1 MAGVLSA
8 IPLGVGEAVSIVQS
22 WHQYNRDETWAK
34 RGYNMDLQG
43 MRIDVLNTVREEM
56 RDQVTLII
64 ASLDNLMVVATLMFS
79 IGFGFVVEGTFPP
92 SERDDD
98 GHILEDGHK
107 YTWWQQMFLRVYAML
122 CTTSLCFPFWCMIFT
137 MYIRQEVEECIYSI
151 MSDLQR
157 HLLEA
162 LKTAAIEEFDDPAA
176 ADAESGDEDAMDD
189 GAGQRAVSE
198 PPIGRGFSRAGSTM
212 RNLMSQQSRRLHKV
226 GEKVLGNVLVDDKV
240 DHIREPELRMIAT
253 GLLQRVEYYHKYLP
267 WAKLC
272 LWLGICSNLLLCAVL
287 LGLYL
292 QEEYA
297 SLPMMWILYS
307 GIVTGGTFLAII
319 FLLVVRRKMK
329 LPLFETLKVPQPS
342 DQQEPQDNGIFDPA
356 SRTASQDHAGRAS
369 RVAPSDFRPSRENS
383 LRAPLLGQRQQRA
396 GPKARMQSPGARR
409 QADRGGSSQGSD
421 DDSQQYHTAASN
433 FSDSSMEAVHRQGSG
448 GGGLN
453 MGRRR
458 RN

>member
-1 MAGVLSA
+1 MAGMLTAV
-8 IPLGVGEAVSIVQS
+8 PLGVGEAVSIVQS

-107 YTWWQQMFLRVYAML
+107 YNFWQHIFLRVYAML

-137 MYIRQEVEECIYSI
+137 MYIRQEVEECIYKI
-151 MSDLQR
+151 MADLQK

-162 LKTAAIEEFDDPAA
+162 LKTAATEEFDDPAA
-176 ADAESGDEDAMDD
+176 ADANESGDE
-189 GAGQRAVSE
+189 GAIDNGVQRAASE
-198 PPIGRGFSRAGSTM
+198 PPPGGLRQGV
-212 RNLMSQQSRRLHKV
+212 RNLVSQQSFRLHKV
-226 GEKVLGNVLVDDKV
+226 GERVLGNILVDDKV
-240 DHIREPELRMIAT
+240 GQITEPELRMIAT
-253 GLLQRVEYYHKYLP
+253 GLLQHVKYYHKYLP

-319 FLLVVRRKMK
+319 FLLVVRRQMK

-342 DQQEPQDNGIFDPA
+342 DQQDPPEDPPGD
-356 SRTASQDHAGRAS
+356 SREHARGSA
-369 RVAPSDFRPSRENS
+369 RVHPSDSRDSGRGDS
-383 LRAPLLGQRQQRA
+383 LTAPLLGQGNQRA
-396 GPKARMQSPGARR
+396 RPKDRMPSPRE
-409 QADRGGSSQGSD
+409 RGGYKSSD
-421 DDSQQYHTAASN
+421 EDSLHYETAASN
-433 FSDSSMEAVHRQGSG
+433 FSDSSGA
-448 GGGLN
+448 GLG
-453 MGRRR
+453 MSSSSRR
-458 RN
+458 RNGHR